1 MELEKRGTGREE
13 AEEYLLESNIEKG
26 GLMKYLR
33 DGFPSHDSS
42 IKIGP
47 TSELCLPSVNK
58 RSAKF
63 YRERVCI
70 KENRPRESFTLE
82 DIMVIS
88 REPLPAEKLY
98 GLIKTYYEKSCRLPL
113 EGSDESYGIL
123 SFSDGKRKVH
133 VTLLESSDGWNYIT
147 YIISERL
154 F

>member
-13 AEEYLLESNIEKG
+13 VEEYLLNYGIEKG
-26 GLMKYLR
+26 GLMNYLR
-33 DGFPSHDSS
+33 GVFSHYPSVDV
-42 IKIGP
+42 GP

-88 REPLPAEKLY
+88 RERLPAEKLY

-133 VTLLESSDGWNYIT
+133 VTLLESNDGWNYIT